1 MNEDTQ
7 VLRGCALLN
16 AAVARAAIRAMG
28 MQAENMIRHKRGESL
43 AYDENAFLEVID
55 GECIGYNSAIMMTRP
70 GF

>member
-28 MQAENMIRHKRGESL
+28 MQAENMIRHKRGETM
-43 AYDENAFLEVID
+43 AYSEEAFLKILED
-55 GECIGYNSAIMMTRP
+55 ECIGTNSAIMMTRP
-70 GF
+70 